1 MFQCKDLYTLS
12 SLSKLKLIA
21 GNNGLHKGIR
31 WVYKAESLS
40 LSQWVHG
47 GELLIISRPVSSEPT
62 FNLSVLLKEAI
73 HLNMSGALLLIGPNY
88 IEKISKSVL
97 SLCNENDFPLFA
109 IPWNLPLVDFFE
121 EIGHAI
127 SNNNYYQST
136 RNDVIFNIIFENHIS
151 ASALKLQAANSGYS
165 FEGSHHFFL
174 LHFILPESGQ
184 TAGMEQTISN
194 NLYEYLHQAF
204 SEQDASFLS
213 STYSNHI
220 IGIFPDKD
228 FSEITESFSKT
239 MDYVCQNHPQL
250 TCNIGIGLAVSDIE
264 KLKQSYEQA
273 AECINYCNKLNLNQQ
288 SLCYNQLGLY
298 QLFSDLNQ
306 TPLYE
311 SFIENQLGV
320 LIRYDADNHTQLVE
334 TLSLYLQNNC
344 NILHTADA
352 AYTHRNTIKY
362 RITRIEEL
370 LRVDLQDASVRLNL
384 HLALYLHQFI
394 VNYSDL

>member
-21 GNNGLHKGIR
+21 GSNGLHKGIR

-47 GELLIISRPVSSEPT
+47 GELLIISRPVSSEPD
-62 FNLSVLLKEAI
+62 FNLAALLKEAI

-88 IEKISKSVL
+88 VEKISKSVL
-97 SLCNENDFPLFA
+97 SLCNENEFPLFA

-127 SNNNYYQST
+127 SNNNFYQST
-136 RNDVIFNIIFENHIS
+136 RNDVIFNIVFENQLS
-151 ASALKLQAANSGYS
+151 ASALKLQASNSGYS

-184 TAGMEQTISN
+184 TARMEQTICN
-194 NLYEYLHQAF
+194 NLYEYLDQAF
-204 SEQDASFLS
+204 SEQNTSFLA

-228 FSEITESFSKT
+228 FSEITKLFQKT
-239 MDYVCQNHPQL
+239 IDYVSLTHPQL
-250 TCNIGIGLAVSDIE
+250 TCNIGVGLSVSDVT

-273 AECINYCNKLNLNQQ
+273 AECIHYCNKLKLNHQH
-288 SLCYNQLGLY
+288 LCYNQLGLY

-306 TPLYE
+306 TQLYE
-311 SFIENQLGV
+311 SFVETQLGA
-320 LIRYDADNHTQLVE
+320 LIHYDADNHTRFVE

-370 LRVDLQDASVRLNL
+370 LHVDLQNASARLNL
-384 HLALYLHQFI
+384 HLALYLYHFI
-394 VNYSDL
+394 LMN

>member
-21 GNNGLHKGIR
+21 GNNGLHKEIR

-47 GELLIISRPVSSEPT
+47 GELLIISRPVSSEPN

-97 SLCNENDFPLFA
+97 SLCNENNFPLFA

-127 SNNNYYQST
+127 SNNNFYQST

-174 LHFILPESGQ
+174 LHFILPGSGQ

-204 SEQDASFLS
+204 SEQDASFLA

-228 FSEITESFSKT
+228 FSEIAESFSQT
-239 MDYVCQNHPQL
+239 MDYACQTYPQL

-273 AECINYCNKLNLNQQ
+273 AECINYCNKLSLNHQ

-311 SFIENQLGV
+311 SFIENQLGA

-394 VNYSDL
+394 LNT

>member
-21 GNNGLHKGIR
+21 GTNGLHKGIR

-47 GELLIISRPVSSEPT
+47 GELLIISRPVSSEPD
-62 FNLSVLLKEAI
+62 FNLAELLKEAI
-73 HLNMSGALLLIGPNY
+73 HLNMSGALLLICPNY
-88 IEKISKSVL
+88 VEKISKSVL
-97 SLCNENDFPLFA
+97 SLCNENEFPLFA

-127 SNNNYYQST
+127 SNNNFYQNT
-136 RNDVIFNIIFENHIS
+136 RNDVIFNIIFENQIS
-151 ASALKLQAANSGYS
+151 LSALKLQASHSGYS
-165 FEGSHHFFL
+165 FDGSHHFFL
-174 LHFILPESGQ
+174 LHFVLPESGQ
-184 TAGMEQTISN
+184 TAGMEQTICN
-194 NLYEYLHQAF
+194 NLYEYLEQTF
-204 SEQDASFLS
+204 SEQDIPFLS

-220 IGIFPDKD
+220 VGIFPEKN
-228 FSEITESFSKT
+228 FSEVTELFQKT
-239 MDYVCQNHPQL
+239 IDYVSLTYPQL
-250 TCNIGIGLAVSDIE
+250 ICNIGIGLALSDAG

-273 AECINYCNKLNLNQQ
+273 AECINYCNKLNLNHQH
-288 SLCYNQLGLY
+288 LCYNQLGLY

-306 TPLYE
+306 THLYE
-311 SFIENQLGV
+311 SFVEIQLGA
-320 LIRYDADNHTQLVE
+320 LIHYDADNHTQLVE

-352 AYTHRNTIKY
+352 AFTHRNTIKY

-370 LRVDLQDASVRLNL
+370 LHIDLQNASARLNL
-384 HLALYLHQFI
+384 HLALYLYHFI
-394 VNYSDL
+394 LMN

>member
-21 GNNGLHKGIR
+21 GTNGLHKGIR

-47 GELLIISRPVSSEPT
+47 GELLIISKPVSSEPD
-62 FNLSVLLKEAI
+62 FNLAELLKEAI

-88 IEKISKSVL
+88 VEKISKSVL
-97 SLCNENDFPLFA
+97 SLCNENEFPLFA

-127 SNNNYYQST
+127 SNNNFYQNT
-136 RNDVIFNIIFENHIS
+136 RNDVIFNIIFENQIS
-151 ASALKLQAANSGYS
+151 LSALKLQASHSGYS
-165 FEGSHHFFL
+165 FDGSHHFFL
-174 LHFILPESGQ
+174 LHFVLPESGQ
-184 TAGMEQTISN
+184 TAGMEQTICN
-194 NLYEYLHQAF
+194 NLYEYLEQTF
-204 SEQDASFLS
+204 SEQDIPFLS

-220 IGIFPDKD
+220 VGIFPEKN
-228 FSEITESFSKT
+228 FSEVTELFQKT
-239 MDYVCQNHPQL
+239 IDYVSLAYPQL
-250 TCNIGIGLAVSDIE
+250 ICNIGIGLALSDAG

-273 AECINYCNKLNLNQQ
+273 AECINYCNKLNLNHQH
-288 SLCYNQLGLY
+288 LCYNQLGLY

-306 TPLYE
+306 TNLYE
-311 SFIENQLGV
+311 SFVETQLGA
-320 LIRYDADNHTQLVE
+320 LIHYDADNHTQLVE

-352 AYTHRNTIKY
+352 AFTHRNTIKY

-370 LRVDLQDASVRLNL
+370 LHIDLQNASARLNL
-384 HLALYLHQFI
+384 HLALYLYHFI
-394 VNYSDL
+394 LMN

>member
-21 GNNGLHKGIR
+21 GTNGLHKGIR

-47 GELLIISRPVSSEPT
+47 GELLIISRPVSSEPD
-62 FNLSVLLKEAI
+62 FNLAELLKEAI

-88 IEKISKSVL
+88 VEKISKSVL
-97 SLCNENDFPLFA
+97 SLCNENEFPLFA

-127 SNNNYYQST
+127 SNNNFYQNT
-136 RNDVIFNIIFENHIS
+136 RNDVIFNIIFENQIS
-151 ASALKLQAANSGYS
+151 LSALKLQASHSGYS
-165 FEGSHHFFL
+165 FDGSHHFFL

-184 TAGMEQTISN
+184 TAGMEQTICN
-194 NLYEYLHQAF
+194 NLYEYLEQTF
-204 SEQDASFLS
+204 SERDIPFLS

-220 IGIFPDKD
+220 VGIFPEKN
-228 FSEITESFSKT
+228 FSEVTESFQKA
-239 MDYVCQNHPQL
+239 MDYVCL
-250 TCNIGIGLAVSDIE
+250 TYPKLICNIGIGLALSDAG

-273 AECINYCNKLNLNQQ
+273 AECINYCNKLNLNHQH
-288 SLCYNQLGLY
+288 LCYNQLGLY

-306 TPLYE
+306 THLYE
-311 SFIENQLGV
+311 SFVETQLGA
-320 LIRYDADNHTQLVE
+320 LIHYDADNHTQLVE

-352 AYTHRNTIKY
+352 AFTHRNTIKY

-370 LRVDLQDASVRLNL
+370 LHIDLQNASARLNL
-384 HLALYLHQFI
+384 HLALYLYHFI
-394 VNYSDL
+394 LMN